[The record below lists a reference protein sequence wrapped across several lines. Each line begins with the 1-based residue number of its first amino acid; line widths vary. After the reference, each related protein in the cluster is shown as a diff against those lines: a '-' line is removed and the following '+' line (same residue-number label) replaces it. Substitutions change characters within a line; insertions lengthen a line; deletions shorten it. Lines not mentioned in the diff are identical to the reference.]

1 MKAVSYAQGKVN
13 FNANAP
19 NPKGDGVLVDIV
31 SAGICGSDLHLLHSG
46 AHSPHVAG
54 HEIAGITPNGKH
66 VAIEPIIPC
75 WECDLCHKGD
85 YHICKNNSEGLG
97 ISSNGGMAEQI
108 LVPEHCLFEL
118 DKKVPLQDG
127 CLVEPLAVSLHG
139 LIKTNTNERHKVAVI
154 GGGTIGLCT
163 VLAAKHLGCHV
174 DLYAKYDHQKEA
186 GLKLGAGE
194 LSGQYDRVVDC
205 VANDQT
211 LELSAKTAKPGSWV
225 ILLGIPLNGINLP
238 GMRMIMN
245 EIQIFPSI
253 MYSSTNGV
261 RDFSVAAKLISQN
274 TDIGKT
280 IISHRFN
287 LEDAKEAFRIADDK
301 NSGSIKVVFNN

>member
-1 MKAVSYAQGKVN
+1 M
-13 FNANAP
+13 
-19 NPKGDGVLVDIV
+19 
-31 SAGICGSDLHLLHSG
+31 
-46 AHSPHVAG
+46 
-54 HEIAGITPNGKH
+54 
-66 VAIEPIIPC
+66 
-75 WECDLCHKGD
+75 
-85 YHICKNNSEGLG
+85 
-97 ISSNGGMAEQI
+97 
-108 LVPEHCLFEL
+108 
-118 DKKVPLQDG
+118 QDG

-163 VLAAKHLGCHV
+163 VIAAKHLGCHV

-245 EIQIFPSI
+245 EIQVFPSI

>member
-1 MKAVSYAQGKVN
+1 M
-13 FNANAP
+13 
-19 NPKGDGVLVDIV
+19 
-31 SAGICGSDLHLLHSG
+31 
-46 AHSPHVAG
+46 
-54 HEIAGITPNGKH
+54 
-66 VAIEPIIPC
+66 
-75 WECDLCHKGD
+75 
-85 YHICKNNSEGLG
+85 
-97 ISSNGGMAEQI
+97 
-108 LVPEHCLFEL
+108 
-118 DKKVPLQDG
+118 
-127 CLVEPLAVSLHG
+127 
-139 LIKTNTNERHKVAVI
+139 
-154 GGGTIGLCT
+154 
-163 VLAAKHLGCHV
+163 
-174 DLYAKYDHQKEA
+174 YAKYDHQKEA

-211 LELSAKTAKPGSWV
+211 LELSAKTAKPGSWL

-245 EIQIFPSI
+245 EIQVFPSI

-274 TDIGKT
+274 KDIGKT